1 MKILFIT
8 PYPPYPPEAGGKIR
22 SYNLIREV
30 ARHHDVVLFT
40 LADATDLQKMT
51 DHFSRFLGSVEV
63 FPVEPM
69 GWFRKKRR
77 PDFFRHFHSPGL
89 EKRLVE
95 LLSRPGID
103 VIHVEELCLLD
114 ALPRTRVPRVL
125 GRQKIDTFFYRAL
138 YESDGRLK
146 SFKWQSDLVKMVGQ
160 EKRAK
165 KIFQGHVVCSQV
177 DANRLQVLTGKI
189 NYRVVPN
196 GVDLEYFKPAPCA
209 ADERRTLV
217 FTGSMDYEP
226 NVDGAHFFVEEIWPK
241 IREQAPD
248 VEVLFVGHRPI
259 DSVLELGKQPGV
271 TITGSVDDVRP
282 YIRDASAVIV
292 PIRIGEGTRLKI
304 LEAMAMRKPVVSTPP
319 GAEGLRVKDGANI
332 SLAKDAED
340 FALRTLRLLENTD
353 EAERIAVGGHET
365 VSRTYG
371 WNAIALNLLKFYEDL
386 AAGGGP

>member
-1 MKILFIT
+1 MNILFIT

-40 LADATDLQKMT
+40 LADVTDLEKMRA
-51 DHFSRFLGSVEV
+51 HFSQFLRSVEV

-69 GWFRKKRR
+69 GWLRKKMR

-89 EKRLVE
+89 EKRLQE
-95 LLSRPGID
+95 QLSRPGID

-114 ALPRTRVPRVL
+114 VLPRTRTPKIL

-146 SFKWQSDLVKMVGQ
+146 SFKWQSDLVKMVRQ

-165 KIFQGHVVCSQV
+165 KIFNGHVLCSEV
-177 DANRLQVLTGKI
+177 DANRLRILTGKI

-196 GVDLEYFKPAPCA
+196 GVDLDYFKPAPSA
-209 ADERRTLV
+209 GERRTLV

-226 NVDGAHFFVEEIWPK
+226 NVDGARFFVEEVWPR

-248 VEVLFVGHRPI
+248 VEVLFVGHRPT
-259 DSVLELGKQPGV
+259 DSVLELAEQPGV
-271 TITGSVDDVRP
+271 TITGSVADVRP

-319 GAEGLRVKDGANI
+319 GAEGLRVKDGEHI
-332 SLAKDAED
+332 SLAKNAED
-340 FALRTLRLLENTD
+340 FALRTLRLLENAD
-353 EAERIAVGGHET
+353 EAERIAAGGYEAVHR
-365 VSRTYG
+365 SYG
-371 WNAIALNLLKFYEDL
+371 WDAIARSLVKFYEEL
-386 AAGGGP
+386 AAGH